1 MATNKVKISLESFVR
16 DFIVETLDLLIS
28 KEALRALKKVKADK
42 YGYIS
47 CSIDRFDIEQ
57 MIGEL
62 SRDANHSTD
71 HYVVEMACMAAEI
84 LEIYV

>member
-1 MATNKVKISLESFVR
+1 MATNRIKISLESFVR

-28 KEALRALKKVKADK
+28 KEALRALKKAKDNK

-71 HYVVEMACMAAEI
+71 PDVVETACMAAEI
-84 LEIYV
+84 LEIYI